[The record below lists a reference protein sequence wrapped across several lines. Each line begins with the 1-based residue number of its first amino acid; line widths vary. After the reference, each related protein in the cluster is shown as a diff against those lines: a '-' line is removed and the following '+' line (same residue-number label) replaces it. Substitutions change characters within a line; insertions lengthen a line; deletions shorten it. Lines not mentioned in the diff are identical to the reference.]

1 MGARVRSGR
10 EAALEHDEGVRV
22 RVTVRGRGRGSALEH
37 EEGVRVGLELGLGLA
52 HLSMTRA
59 LEAER
64 RMTKRR
70 VEMSE
75 RYCVMRSSTSIIAMA
90 KTTLEIAMT
99 LTWMH
104 RVASCVHEAA
114 ARIHGN
120 CGLGGVA
127 ARGAYGVSD
136 GGRAPRA

>member
-1 MGARVRSGR
+1 MTR
-10 EAALEHDEGVRV
+10 ALGLGLELGVGVGLAHLSMKR
-22 RVTVRGRGRGSALEH
+22 AL
-37 EEGVRVGLELGLGLA
+37 GLGLELGLGLA

-90 KTTLEIAMT
+90 KTTLEIA
-99 LTWMH
+99 
-104 RVASCVHEAA
+104 
-114 ARIHGN
+114 
-120 CGLGGVA
+120 
-127 ARGAYGVSD
+127 
-136 GGRAPRA
+136 